1 MAVSREGNKSPE
13 HWTGKQNLVISQHG
27 TAKELEMPSTLIDP
41 DKTTPGAY
49 KAPRLTIYGDAKAL
63 TASGSGATAEND
75 IGGGNCQAS
84 LTKKP
89 C

>member
-1 MAVSREGNKSPE
+1 
-13 HWTGKQNLVISQHG
+13 
-27 TAKELEMPSTLIDP
+27 MPSSSIVTGTS
-41 DKTTPGAY
+41 KAAGYA
-49 KAPRLTIYGDAKAL
+49 APRLKIYGDAKAL
-63 TASGSGATAEND
+63 TASGTGADSENT